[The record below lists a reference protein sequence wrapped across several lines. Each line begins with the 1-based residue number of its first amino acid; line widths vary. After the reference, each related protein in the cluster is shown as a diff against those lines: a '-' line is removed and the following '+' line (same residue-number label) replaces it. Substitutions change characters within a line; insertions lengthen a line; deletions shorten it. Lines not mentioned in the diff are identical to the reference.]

1 MKKLDNPQQAIYEYI
16 QAYYKENG
24 FPPSVREIGQAVG
37 LRSTATVHTH
47 LKNMEQKGMLT
58 RDPSKQRALILTQQ
72 DEEEPAAKVAASA
85 TVDAQKIPLIG
96 KVAAGVPILAVEQIE
111 DNIAVPS
118 VLLHG
123 RFGDEVYLL
132 RVQGDSMVNA
142 GIHNGDLLLVDRSI
156 RFEDGDIVVARTE
169 EEAVTVKRI
178 YREIDGVRLQPENEL
193 YAPIFVPYDKV
204 EIAGKVIGLM
214 RRF

>member
-1 MKKLDNPQQAIYEYI
+1 
-16 QAYYKENG
+16 
-24 FPPSVREIGQAVG
+24 
-37 LRSTATVHTH
+37 
-47 LKNMEQKGMLT
+47 MLT

-123 RFGDEVYLL
+123 RFGDETYLL

-142 GIHNGDLLLVDRSI
+142 GIHDGDLLLVDRSI

-169 EEAVTVKRI
+169 EETVTVKRI
-178 YREIDGVRLQPENEL
+178 YREKDGVRLQPENEL
-193 YAPIFVPYDKV
+193 YGPIFVPYDKV

>member
-47 LKNMEQKGMLT
+47 LKKMEQKGMLT

-85 TVDAQKIPLIG
+85 AVDAQKIPLIG

-123 RFGDEVYLL
+123 RFGDETYLL

-142 GIHNGDLLLVDRSI
+142 GIHDGDLLLVDRSI

-169 EEAVTVKRI
+169 EETVTVKRI
-178 YREIDGVRLQPENEL
+178 YREKDGVRLQPENEL

>member
-1 MKKLDNPQQAIYEYI
+1 
-16 QAYYKENG
+16 
-24 FPPSVREIGQAVG
+24 
-37 LRSTATVHTH
+37 
-47 LKNMEQKGMLT
+47 MLT

-111 DNIAVPS
+111 DNITVPS

-142 GIHNGDLLLVDRSI
+142 GIHDGDLLLVDRSI

-178 YREIDGVRLQPENEL
+178 YREKDGVRLQPENEL

>member
-37 LRSTATVHTH
+37 LRSTATVHAH

-85 TVDAQKIPLIG
+85 AVDAQKIPLIG

-169 EEAVTVKRI
+169 EETVTVKRI
-178 YREIDGVRLQPENEL
+178 YREKDGVRLQPENEL

>member
-1 MKKLDNPQQAIYEYI
+1 MKQLDNPQQAIYEYI

-47 LKNMEQKGMLT
+47 LKNMEQKGMLP
-58 RDPSKQRALILTQQ
+58 RDPSKQRALLLTQQ

-85 TVDAQKIPLIG
+85 AVDAQKIPLIG

-142 GIHNGDLLLVDRSI
+142 GIHDGDLLLVDRSI

-178 YREIDGVRLQPENEL
+178 YREKDGVRLQPENEF
-193 YAPIFVPYDKV
+193 YSPIFVPYDKV
-204 EIAGKVIGLM
+204 EIAGKGIGLM

>member
-47 LKNMEQKGMLT
+47 LKNMEQKGMLA

-142 GIHNGDLLLVDRSI
+142 GIHDGDLLLVDRSI

-178 YREIDGVRLQPENEL
+178 YREKDGVRLQPENEL

>member
-37 LRSTATVHTH
+37 LRSTATVHTP

-85 TVDAQKIPLIG
+85 AVDAQKIPLIG

-142 GIHNGDLLLVDRSI
+142 GIHDGDLLLVDRSI

-169 EEAVTVKRI
+169 EETVTVKRI
-178 YREIDGVRLQPENEL
+178 YREKDGVRLQPENEL